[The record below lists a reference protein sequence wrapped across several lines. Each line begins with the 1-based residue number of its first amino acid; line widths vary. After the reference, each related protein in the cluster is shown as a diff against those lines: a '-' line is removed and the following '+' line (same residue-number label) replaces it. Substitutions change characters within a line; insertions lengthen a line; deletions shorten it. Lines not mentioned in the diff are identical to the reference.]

1 MIAFFGPSQAIA
13 LSVHL
18 TDTDVL
24 AMSSTHRAV
33 ATTLNMDHVWRQML
47 AAHFEQAFACL
58 TSLQAG
64 TSEDAW
70 TFVSRLPKDAARKM
84 YPVMRGTSA
93 GPFILEPRA
102 RLKLEINEVREWDK
116 HQRSL
121 IVFRQAKLLADA
133 LALGDLA
140 QKLPGKMGPDV
151 LELVSLHTMVR
162 GANHTPRL
170 VDLSEVAWGPTADT
184 DLSRAIDRRLQQ
196 RRQWRQRQRDFLL
209 QDLEWK

>member
-33 ATTLNMDHVWRQML
+33 ATTLNVDHVWRQML
-47 AAHFEQAFACL
+47 AVHFEQAFACL
-58 TSLQAG
+58 SSLQAG
-64 TSEDAW
+64 FTGDSWA
-70 TFVSRLPKDAARKM
+70 FVSRLPKDVARKM
-84 YPVMRGTSA
+84 YPVLRGTSA
-93 GPFILEPRA
+93 DPFILEPRA

-133 LALGDLA
+133 LALVA
-140 QKLPGKMGPDV
+140 CAEQLPGKMGPDV
-151 LELVSLHTMVR
+151 LELLSLHTMVV
-162 GANHTPRL
+162 GANRTPRL
-170 VDLSEVAWGPTADT
+170 VDLSDVTWGTTADA

-196 RRQWRQRQRDFLL
+196 RRRWRQRQRDFLL